1 MLFLLM
7 LWIMK
12 MKMTST
18 TNELI
23 ALRTDIVTNLVPSF
37 KLSHL
42 AKLDHVGRD
51 TIKNRTDL
59 YLPVRIDT
67 YETAR
72 SPRGYGIRYVRVAD
86 IKARLRA

>member
-1 MLFLLM
+1 M
-7 LWIMK
+7 
-12 MKMTST
+12 SNT

-37 KLSHL
+37 KISHL

-67 YETAR
+67 YETSR
-72 SPRGYGIRYVRVAD
+72 GSRGYGIRYVRVID
-86 IKARLRA
+86 IKARLGA

>member
-1 MLFLLM
+1 MLFLLI
-7 LWIMK
+7 LRII
-12 MKMTST
+12 KMTNT
-18 TNELI
+18 TDLELI
-23 ALRTDIVTNLVPSF
+23 TLRTDVVSNLVPSF
-37 KLSHL
+37 KISHL

-72 SPRGYGIRYVRVAD
+72 SSRGYGIRYIRVAD
-86 IKARLRA
+86 VKARLGA